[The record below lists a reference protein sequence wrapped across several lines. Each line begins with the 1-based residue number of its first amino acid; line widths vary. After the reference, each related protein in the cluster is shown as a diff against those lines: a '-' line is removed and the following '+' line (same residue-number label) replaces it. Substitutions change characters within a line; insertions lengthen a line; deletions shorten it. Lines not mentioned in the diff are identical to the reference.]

1 MFISFGYSFIIPLQ
15 PMKKILFLSILLCF
29 FGLISFA
36 QYIVKPTGSSSK
48 TDTTSVTTTKKTSET
63 IPAPATTIKKSAA
76 EKYLEDDE
84 NDENDFDEK
93 ELDELEASI
102 AKAKA
107 TLGLKNVSTTSAKSV
122 PSKNKEIFSKVE
134 ENKLVTSAPTTTYE
148 SPSLMLNGRAASDAR
163 PKADFKQTILTEEE
177 KKFYNS
183 GGLKVNDIDE
193 VDRDSIYISPTISPS
208 FVGGIE
214 AMKAFFAQ
222 NLKIAEVIK
231 GQEIK
236 GRVFVRFVVR
246 KDGRIDKVHL
256 VKGPNDD
263 CNSEAIRVI
272 KMMPA
277 WVPASDKG
285 DAVSSYHVLPISF
298 ATAPPVKK

>member
-1 MFISFGYSFIIPLQ
+1 
-15 PMKKILFLSILLCF
+15 MKKILFISIFLCF

-36 QYIVKPTGSSSK
+36 QYIVKPTVSSSK
-48 TDTTSVTTTKKTSET
+48 TDTTTVVAPKKTSET
-63 IPAPATTIKKSAA
+63 LPVPVTSVKKSVA
-76 EKYLEDDE
+76 EKYVEDDE
-84 NDENDFDEK
+84 NDENEFDEK

-107 TLGLKNVSTTSAKSV
+107 TLGLKNISTTSAKSV
-122 PSKNKEIFSKVE
+122 PSKSKEVFSKVE
-134 ENKLVTSAPTTTYE
+134 ETKAVISAPTTTYE
-148 SPSLMLNGRAASDAR
+148 APSLMLNGRVASEGK

-177 KKFYNS
+177 KKYYNS
-183 GGLKVNDIDE
+183 GGLKVNEIDE

-208 FVGGIE
+208 FVGGID

-222 NLKIAEVIK
+222 NLKIPEVMK

-236 GRVFVRFVVR
+236 GRVFIRFVVR
-246 KDGRIDKVHL
+246 KDGKIDKVHL
-256 VKGPNDD
+256 VKGPNDE
-263 CNSEAIRVI
+263 CNFEAIRVI

-277 WVPASDKG
+277 WLPASDKG

>member
-1 MFISFGYSFIIPLQ
+1 
-15 PMKKILFLSILLCF
+15 MKKILFLSILLCF
-29 FGLISFA
+29 FGLISYS
-36 QYIVKPTGSSSK
+36 QYTVKPTVSPSK
-48 TDTTSVTTTKKTSET
+48 TDTTSVVSPKKTSET
-63 IPAPATTIKKSAA
+63 TPAPTTSAKKSVS

-84 NDENDFDEK
+84 NDENEFDEK

-107 TLGLKNVSTTSAKSV
+107 TLGIKNVSTTSAKSI
-122 PSKNKEIFSKVE
+122 PSKNKEVFSKVE
-134 ENKLVTSAPTTTYE
+134 ENKAVITAPTTTYE
-148 SPSLMLNGRAASDAR
+148 APSLMLNGRVASGER

-177 KKFYNS
+177 KNFYNN
-183 GGLKVNDIDE
+183 GGLKVNEIDE
-193 VDRDSIYISPTISPS
+193 VDRDSIYISPTIAPT
-208 FVGGIE
+208 FVGGID

-222 NLKIAEVIK
+222 NLKIPEVLK

-236 GRVFVRFVVR
+236 GRVFIRFVIR
-246 KDGRIDKVHL
+246 KDGKVDKVHL
-256 VKGPNDD
+256 VKGPNDE

-277 WVPASDKG
+277 WQPASDKG
-285 DAVSSYHVLPISF
+285 DAVSAYHVLPISF

>member
-1 MFISFGYSFIIPLQ
+1 
-15 PMKKILFLSILLCF
+15 MKKILFLSIFLCF
-29 FGLISFA
+29 FCLISFA
-36 QYIVKPTGSSSK
+36 QYIVKPTVSPSK
-48 TDTTSVTTTKKTSET
+48 TDTTTVVVPKKNSEAVPVTG
-63 IPAPATTIKKSAA
+63 AKKSVA
-76 EKYLEDDE
+76 EKYIEDDE
-84 NDENDFDEK
+84 NDENEFDEK

-107 TLGLKNVSTTSAKSV
+107 TLGIKNVSITSSKSV
-122 PSKNKEIFSKVE
+122 PSKNKEVFSKVE
-134 ENKLVTSAPTTTYE
+134 ENKAVIAAPTTTYE
-148 SPSLMLNGRAASDAR
+148 APSLMLNGRVASEGK

-183 GGLKVNDIDE
+183 GGLKVNDVDE

-208 FVGGIE
+208 FVGGID
-214 AMKAFFAQ
+214 ALKAFFAQ
-222 NLKIAEVIK
+222 NLKIPEVMK

-246 KDGRIDKVHL
+246 KDGKIDKVHL
-256 VKGPNDD
+256 VKGPNDE
-263 CNSEAIRVI
+263 CNFEAIRVI

-277 WVPASDKG
+277 WLPASDKG

-298 ATAPPVKK
+298 ATIPPIKK

>member
-1 MFISFGYSFIIPLQ
+1 
-15 PMKKILFLSILLCF
+15 MKKILFISIFLCF

-36 QYIVKPTGSSSK
+36 QYIVKPTVSSSK
-48 TDTTSVTTTKKTSET
+48 TDTITVVAPKKNSET
-63 IPAPATTIKKSAA
+63 LPVPVTSAKKSVA
-76 EKYLEDDE
+76 EKYVEDDE
-84 NDENDFDEK
+84 NDENEFDEK

-122 PSKNKEIFSKVE
+122 PTKNKEIFSKVE
-134 ENKLVTSAPTTTYE
+134 ENKAVIAAPTTTYE
-148 SPSLMLNGRAASDAR
+148 APSLMLNGRVASEGK

-177 KKFYNS
+177 KKYYNS
-183 GGLKVNDIDE
+183 GGLKVNEIDE

-208 FVGGIE
+208 FVGGID
-214 AMKAFFAQ
+214 ALKAFFAQ
-222 NLKIAEVIK
+222 NLKIPEVMK

-236 GRVFVRFVVR
+236 GRVFIRFVVR
-246 KDGRIDKVHL
+246 KDGKIDKVHL
-256 VKGPNDD
+256 VKGSNDE
-263 CNSEAIRVI
+263 CNFEAIRVI

-277 WVPASDKG
+277 WLPASDKG

>member
-1 MFISFGYSFIIPLQ
+1 
-15 PMKKILFLSILLCF
+15 MKKILFLSIFLCF

-36 QYIVKPTGSSSK
+36 QYIVKPTVSSSK
-48 TDTTSVTTTKKTSET
+48 TDTTTVSPPKKTSE
-63 IPAPATTIKKSAA
+63 ILPATKKSAA

-84 NDENDFDEK
+84 NDEDEFDEK

-107 TLGLKNVSTTSAKSV
+107 TLGLKNVSTTSSKSV
-122 PSKNKEIFSKVE
+122 PNKNKEVFSKIE
-134 ENKLVTSAPTTTYE
+134 ESKPVIAAPTTTYE
-148 SPSLMLNGRAASDAR
+148 APSLMLNGRVASDGK
-163 PKADFKQTILTEEE
+163 PKSDFKQTILTEEE
-177 KKFYNS
+177 KKFYNV
-183 GGLKVNDIDE
+183 GGLKVTEIDE
-193 VDRDSIYISPTISPS
+193 IDRDSIYISPTILPS
-208 FVGGIE
+208 FVGGVE
-214 AMKAFFAQ
+214 AMKSFFAQ
-222 NLKIAEVIK
+222 NLKVPEVLK

-246 KDGRIDKVHL
+246 KDGKIDKVHL

-277 WVPASDKG
+277 WQPASDKG

-298 ATAPPVKK
+298 ATASAVKK